1 MIFLAFELLRSA
13 YVPLLLDKKKKRKV
27 KEQEFLEFNGNSSA
41 NLHDVLS
48 KQSQQ

>member
-1 MIFLAFELLRSA
+1 MILLAFELLGSA
-13 YVPLLLDKKKKRKV
+13 HVPLLLDKGKV
-27 KEQEFLEFNGNSSA
+27 KEQEFLEFDGNSSA

>member
-1 MIFLAFELLRSA
+1 MFLYFW
-13 YVPLLLDKKKKRKV
+13 PKKKKV

-48 KQSQQ
+48 KQSQQQW